1 MIADDEDDEEDEDE
15 ETLQLRLE
23 AIEARL
29 KLKKLQQK
37 KLRAAG
43 ADSDHDEGSGTSSRP
58 YSTLK
63 LKRYDTSRIRPPPTR
78 SKSSADVQVAVSPPR
93 KQTVVQEARSPGRVL
108 LGIDKGL
115 TGKNISLRRFPGG
128 SGAQPRG
135 ITAGAEDPFASSTL
149 RRGAFRNNDTV
160 SSNPSISLNMA
171 RENSGSVRSKSFS
184 QRIAETRLHDKE
196 SRERQDRILKQR
208 SKGFGVQQQDLD
220 SFRDAAISSTAAA
233 VPERIPEKYA
243 SDSFKSKPGGF
254 SRDEVLK
261 AVNKPADGLLHRSKT
276 VSGVCNSRGRARSPS
291 NKPEGSKIICASTTT
306 DDPRTAQKRQSATP
320 PASSPQPHSS
330 TSTDSPLFETFSSTH
345 LSKRL
350 IPHSFLSNTLAQ
362 KHVSLIPS
370 LLASIKSPTYTIP
383 EALENDFVVF
393 GIIASKS
400 SPLSHKDAHKSTS
413 EASTSLTE
421 ATDSEMNARGKYMVF
436 TLTDLKWSLD
446 LYLFTT
452 AYTRFW
458 KLTPGTL
465 IAILNPSIMPPLP
478 AKADTGRFSLVLN
491 SSDDTILEIGT
502 SRDLG
507 WCKSVKRDGKVCG
520 SWVDK
525 RHTEH
530 CEWHVDRVVET
541 TRRGRM
547 EVNGM
552 SAPFAPGGRRGGR
565 TGFWGGERKEKN
577 EEDGLL
583 KEGPQWDR
591 GTGSRYFIGPSTLGL
606 GRSAASLLDAEGG
619 PLERGGTK
627 EERVRKRLAERER
640 EREIARKLGEG
651 GNGIGGEYLRF
662 RHNNE
667 KGVGA
672 SGTTAEDDA
681 TNETTTE
688 TADAA
693 SLGLLGNKAGDV
705 HLSPLK
711 KKRKAGDLVADD
723 GVRKIKKT
731 RFVTSRGIKEAGRES
746 LGMAATVDE
755 DDDELDII

>member
-1 MIADDEDDEEDEDE
+1 MRSTRQAIVEDDEDDEDE

-23 AIEARL
+23 ALEARL

-37 KLRAAG
+37 KLRAAS
-43 ADSDHDEGSGTSSRP
+43 ADSDHDEGAGPSSRP

-63 LKRYDTSRIRPPPTR
+63 LEKSDKSSIRSPPTR
-78 SKSSADVQVAVSPPR
+78 SRSSADIQVAVSPPR
-93 KQTVVQEARSPGRVL
+93 KQVVDQEARSLGQVL
-108 LGIDKGL
+108 LEINKGM
-115 TGKNISLRRFPGG
+115 TGKHTSLRRFPDGLG
-128 SGAQPRG
+128 GAQARG
-135 ITAGAEDPFASSTL
+135 STVDAEDPFASNTL
-149 RRGAFRNNDTV
+149 RRGASRNNNTV
-160 SSNPSISLNMA
+160 LSNPSISSNMA
-171 RENSGSVRSKSFS
+171 RDDPGSVRSKSFS
-184 QRIAETRLHDKE
+184 ERIAETRLQEKE
-196 SRERQDRILKQR
+196 KRERQDRIRRQR
-208 SKGFGVQQQDLD
+208 SQGFGVQQQDLD
-220 SFRDAAISSTAAA
+220 AFRDAAVASTEAA
-233 VPERIPEKYA
+233 VPKSYA
-243 SDSFKSKPGGF
+243 SDSFKSKTGGF

-261 AVNKPADGLLHRSKT
+261 AVNKPTEGLLRQSST
-276 VSGVCNSRGRARSPS
+276 VSGVRNTRGRGCSPS
-291 NKPEGSKIICASTTT
+291 DKPNGSQTKSYASTTT
-306 DDPRTAQKRQSATP
+306 TENLRTAQKPRSATP
-320 PASSPQPHSS
+320 TTSSPQPHSPN
-330 TSTDSPLFETFSSTH
+330 STDSPLFETFSSTH

-350 IPHSFLSNTLAQ
+350 IPHPFLSNTLAQ

-370 LLASIKSPTYTIP
+370 LLATINSPSYNIP
-383 EALENDFVVF
+383 EELENDFVVF

-413 EASTSLTE
+413 KASTSLTE

-465 IAILNPSIMPPLP
+465 IAILNPSIMPPP
-478 AKADTGRFSLVLN
+478 PGKADTGRFSLVLN

-525 RHTEH
+525 RHTEY

-552 SAPFAPGGRRGGR
+552 SAPYAPGGKKGGR
-565 TGFWGGERKEKN
+565 TGFWGVGRKEQK

-591 GTGSRYFIGPSTLGL
+591 GTASSYFIGPSTLGP
-606 GRSAASLLDAEGG
+606 RKSAANLLDAEGG

-651 GNGIGGEYLRF
+651 GNGIGGEYLRL
-662 RHNNE
+662 RHDND
-667 KGVGA
+667 KAGGA
-672 SGTTAEDDA
+672 SGTTAEHDA
-681 TNETTTE
+681 TNET
-688 TADAA
+688 AVPV
-693 SLGLLGNKAGDV
+693 GLLENKAGDV

-711 KKRKAGDLVADD
+711 KKRKAGGLVADD
-723 GVRKIKKT
+723 GVRKTKKT
-731 RFVTSRGIKEAGRES
+731 RFVTERGIKEAGRES
-746 LGMAATVDE
+746 FGVAGIADE
-755 DDDELDII
+755 DDDELEIV

>member
-1 MIADDEDDEEDEDE
+1 MAEDDEDEEDE

-23 AIEARL
+23 ALEARL

-43 ADSDHDEGSGTSSRP
+43 ADSDRDEGSGPSSRP

-63 LKRYDTSRIRPPPTR
+63 LNRYDANSIRSPPSRY
-78 SKSSADVQVAVSPPR
+78 KSSADIQVAVSPPR
-93 KQTVVQEARSPGRVL
+93 KQTAVQEARSPGRVL

-115 TGKNISLRRFPGG
+115 TGKNISLRRVPGG
-128 SGAQPRG
+128 SGGAQAKG
-135 ITAGAEDPFASSTL
+135 STTDAEDPFASNTL
-149 RRGAFRNNDTV
+149 RRGASRNNNSALST
-160 SSNPSISLNMA
+160 PSITSVMA
-171 RENSGSVRSKSFS
+171 RDNSGSIRSKSFS
-184 QRIAETRLHDKE
+184 DRIAETRLQDKE
-196 SRERQDRILKQR
+196 NRERQDRIRKQR

-220 SFRDAAISSTAAA
+220 EFRDAAIASTAPAMA
-233 VPERIPEKYA
+233 KSYA
-243 SDSFKSKPGGF
+243 FESLKSKAGGF

-261 AVNKPADGLLHRSKT
+261 AVNMPTGGLLHRGNT
-276 VSGVCNSRGRARSPS
+276 VSGVRNTRARDLSPS
-291 NKPEGSKIICASTTT
+291 NKPDGPKINSYTSTSTI
-306 DDPRTAQKRQSATP
+306 DESQTAQKRRSPTP
-320 PASSPQPHSS
+320 PASSPQPHSPN
-330 TSTDSPLFETFSSTH
+330 STDSPLFETFSSTH

-350 IPHSFLSNTLAQ
+350 IPHPFLSNTLTQ

-370 LLASIKSPTYTIP
+370 LLATIKSPSYTIP

-400 SPLSHKDAHKSTS
+400 SPLSHKDTHKSTS

-421 ATDSEMNARGKYMVF
+421 ATNSEMNARGKYMVF

-465 IAILNPSIMPPLP
+465 IAILNPSIMPPP
-478 AKADTGRFSLVLN
+478 PGKADTGRFSLVLN

-507 WCKSVKRDGKVCG
+507 WCKSVKKDGKVCG

-547 EVNGM
+547 EMNGM
-552 SAPFAPGGRRGGR
+552 SAPWAPGGKRGGR
-565 TGFWGGERKEKN
+565 TGFWGGGRKEKK

-591 GTGSRYFIGPSTLGL
+591 GTASTYFIGPSTLGP
-606 GRSAASLLDAEGG
+606 GKSAASLLDAEGA

-651 GNGIGGEYLRF
+651 GNGIGGEYLRL

-667 KGVGA
+667 KAG
-672 SGTTAEDDA
+672 GTAGHDA
-681 TNETTTE
+681 TNETMTE

-711 KKRKAGDLVADD
+711 KKRKAGDLPADD
-723 GVRKIKKT
+723 GVRTIKKT
-731 RFVTSRGIKEAGRES
+731 RFVTARGIKEPGRES
-746 LGMAATVDE
+746 FGVAETAEE
-755 DDDELDII
+755 DDDELEII

>member
-1 MIADDEDDEEDEDE
+1 MCSTRQTVVEEDEDDEDE

-23 AIEARL
+23 ALEARL

-43 ADSDHDEGSGTSSRP
+43 ADSNHDEGAGPSSRP

-63 LKRYDTSRIRPPPTR
+63 RERSDKSSIRSPPAR
-78 SKSSADVQVAVSPPR
+78 SKSSADIQVAVSPPR
-93 KQTVVQEARSPGRVL
+93 KHVVGQEAQSLGQVL
-108 LGIDKGL
+108 LGINKGMA
-115 TGKNISLRRFPGG
+115 GKNTSLRRFPDGLSGSKARGG
-128 SGAQPRG
+128 TVDP
-135 ITAGAEDPFASSTL
+135 EDPFATNTL
-149 RRGAFRNNDTV
+149 RRAVSRNNNTLL
-160 SSNPSISLNMA
+160 SSPSISSNIA
-171 RENSGSVRSKSFS
+171 RDDLGSVRSKSFS
-184 QRIAETRLHDKE
+184 ERIAQTRLEDKE
-196 SRERQDRILKQR
+196 KRERQERIRRQR
-208 SKGFGVQQQDLD
+208 SQGFGVQQQDLD
-220 SFRDAAISSTAAA
+220 AFRDAAAASTAAA
-233 VPERIPEKYA
+233 VHQGHA
-243 SDSFKSKPGGF
+243 SNSFKSKAEGF

-261 AVNKPADGLLHRSKT
+261 AVNKPTEGLVRQSNT
-276 VSGVCNSRGRARSPS
+276 VSGVCNTRGRDRSPS
-291 NKPEGSKIICASTTT
+291 DKTNGSRTTSYANTMTT
-306 DDPRTAQKRQSATP
+306 DNLQTAQNRRSATP
-320 PASSPQPHSS
+320 TTSSPQPHSPN
-330 TSTDSPLFETFSSTH
+330 STDSPLLETFSSTH

-350 IPHSFLSNTLAQ
+350 IPHPFLSNTLAQ

-370 LLASIKSPTYTIP
+370 LLASIKSPSYTIP
-383 EALENDFVVF
+383 DELENDFVVF

-413 EASTSLTE
+413 KASTSLTE

-465 IAILNPSIMPPLP
+465 IAILNPSIMPPP
-478 AKADTGRFSLVLN
+478 PGKADTGRFSLVLN

-507 WCKSVKRDGKVCG
+507 WCKSVKKDGKVCG

-525 RHTEH
+525 RHTEY

-552 SAPFAPGGRRGGR
+552 SAPYAPGGKKGGR
-565 TGFWGGERKEKN
+565 TGFWGGKRKEQK
-577 EEDGLL
+577 EEGGLI

-591 GTGSRYFIGPSTLGL
+591 GTASSYFIGPRALGP
-606 GRSAASLLDAEGG
+606 RKSAADLLDAEGG

-651 GNGIGGEYLRF
+651 GNGIGGEYLRL
-662 RHNNE
+662 RHDND
-667 KGVGA
+667 KAGGA
-672 SGTTAEDDA
+672 SGTTAEHAA
-681 TNETTTE
+681 TDE
-688 TADAA
+688 TAVPV
-693 SLGLLGNKAGDV
+693 GLLGNKAGDM

-711 KKRKAGDLVADD
+711 KKRKVGGPATDD
-723 GVRKIKKT
+723 GVRQTKKT
-731 RFVTSRGIKEAGRES
+731 RFVTERGIKEAGRES
-746 LGMAATVDE
+746 FGVVERANE
-755 DDDELDII
+755 DDDELEII

>member
-1 MIADDEDDEEDEDE
+1 MIEDDDDDEDE

-23 AIEARL
+23 ALEARL

-37 KLRAAG
+37 RLRAAS
-43 ADSDHDEGSGTSSRP
+43 ADADHDEEIGPSSRP

-63 LKRYDTSRIRPPPTR
+63 LKRYDTSSVRSPPTR
-78 SKSSADVQVAVSPPR
+78 SKSSADIQVAVSPPR
-93 KQTVVQEARSPGRVL
+93 KQPIVQEARSPGRVL

-128 SGAQPRG
+128 SNSAQTRSN
-135 ITAGAEDPFASSTL
+135 TADAEDPFA
-149 RRGAFRNNDTV
+149 RRGASRNDNTV
-160 SSNPSISLNMA
+160 LPTASIGSILA
-171 RENSGSVRSKSFS
+171 RDDSGSIRSKSFS
-184 QRIAETRLHDKE
+184 ERIAETRLQDKE
-196 SRERQDRILKQR
+196 NRERQDRILKQR

-220 SFRDAAISSTAAA
+220 AFKDAAITATAAA
-233 VPERIPEKYA
+233 ATPQSYA
-243 SDSFKSKPGGF
+243 TDSFKSKAGGF

-261 AVNKPADGLLHRSKT
+261 AVNKPTEGLLHRSKT
-276 VSGVCNSRGRARSPS
+276 ASGVRNTRARDRSPP
-291 NKPEGSKIICASTTT
+291 NKPDGSRLNSYTSTTT
-306 DDPRTAQKRQSATP
+306 TDGLRTTQKRRSATP
-320 PASSPQPHSS
+320 PASSPQPHSP

-350 IPHSFLSNTLAQ
+350 IPHPFLSNTLAQ

-370 LLASIKSPTYTIP
+370 LLSTVKSPTYTIP
-383 EALENDFVVF
+383 EELENDFVVF
-393 GIIASKS
+393 GIIGSKS
-400 SPLSHKDAHKSTS
+400 SPLSHKDTHKTTS
-413 EASTSLTE
+413 EASSSLTE
-421 ATDSEMNARGKYMVF
+421 ATDSEMNARGKFMVF

-458 KLTPGTL
+458 KPTPGTL
-465 IAILNPSIMPPLP
+465 IAILNPSIMPPP
-478 AKADTGRFSLVLN
+478 PGKADTGRFSLVLD

-507 WCKSVKRDGKVCG
+507 WCKSVKKDGKVCG

-525 RHTEH
+525 RHTEY

-552 SAPFAPGGRRGGR
+552 SAPFAPGGKRGGR
-565 TGFWGGERKEKN
+565 TGFWSGGRKEKK

-591 GTGSRYFIGPSTLGL
+591 GTGSRYFIGRSTLGP

-619 PLERGGTK
+619 QLERGGTK

-651 GNGIGGEYLRF
+651 GNGIGGEYLRL
-662 RHNNE
+662 RNNNE
-667 KGVGA
+667 KGSGA
-672 SGTTAEDDA
+672 SGSTAEHDA
-681 TNETTTE
+681 SSETTT
-688 TADAA
+688 DAA

-711 KKRKAGDLVADD
+711 KKRKAGDLVADE
-723 GVRKIKKT
+723 GVRKTKKT
-731 RFVTSRGIKEAGRES
+731 RFVTARGIKEAGRES
-746 LGMAATVDE
+746 FGMAGPADE